1 MVNEKGRCV
10 ILADSHQNALEG
22 IRGLLDTMFETVLMV
37 ADKKSLFEAID
48 KVRPDLA
55 VVDLS
60 LKVSGEV
67 SIAREIYDRY
77 PELKFII
84 LSLHD
89 ESSAVEDVLSAGASG
104 YILKRSVGADLF
116 AAVKSVREGRTFV
129 SPSLRDGFGRD
140 INDNSGSLK

>member
-10 ILADSHQNALEG
+10 IQADSHQNTLEG
-22 IRGLLDTMFETVLMV
+22 IRGLLDTMFDTVLMV
-37 ADKKSLFEAID
+37 ADMKSLFEAID
-48 KVRPDLA
+48 KVGPDLA

-60 LKVSGEV
+60 LKVIGELDV
-67 SIAREIYDRY
+67 AREISNRY

-104 YILKRSVGADLF
+104 YILKRSVGTDLL
-116 AAVKSVREGRTFV
+116 AAVKSVREGSTFV
-129 SPSLRDGFGRD
+129 SSTVRDD
-140 INDNSGSLK
+140 SG

>member
-1 MVNEKGRCV
+1 MVNEKGKCV

-48 KVRPDLA
+48 KVGPDLA

-60 LKVSGEV
+60 LKVIGELD
-67 SIAREIYDRY
+67 IAREISNRY

-104 YILKRSVGADLF
+104 YVLKRSVGADLF
-116 AAVKSVREGRTFV
+116 TAIKSIREGRTFV
-129 SPSLRDGFGRD
+129 SSTSRDD
-140 INDNSGSLK
+140 SG

>member
-22 IRGLLDTMFETVLMV
+22 IRGLLETMFETVMMV

-48 KVRPDLA
+48 KVKPDLA

-67 SIAREIYDRY
+67 NIVREINKHY
-77 PELKFII
+77 PELKFLI

-89 ESSAVEDVLSAGASG
+89 EPSAVEDVLSAGAAG
-104 YILKRSVGADLF
+104 YILKRSVAAELF
-116 AAVKSVREGRTFV
+116 AAIESVQEGRTFV
-129 SPSLRDGFGRD
+129 SPSVRDEFG
-140 INDNSGSLK
+140 

>member
-37 ADKKSLFEAID
+37 ANKKSLFEAID

-60 LKVSGEV
+60 LMVSGEV
-67 SIAREIYDRY
+67 SIAREINNRY
-77 PELKFII
+77 PDLKFII

-104 YILKRSVGADLF
+104 YILKRSVGTDLF
-116 AAVKSVREGRTFV
+116 AAVKSVREGNTFV
-129 SPSLRDGFGRD
+129 SSTLID
-140 INDNSGSLK
+140 SG

>member
-37 ADKKSLFEAID
+37 ANKKSLFEAID

-55 VVDLS
+55 VLDLS
-60 LKVSGEV
+60 LMVSGEV
-67 SIAREIYDRY
+67 SIASEINNRY
-77 PELKFII
+77 PDLKFII

-104 YILKRSVGADLF
+104 YILKRSVGTDLF
-116 AAVKSVREGRTFV
+116 AAVKSVREGNTFV
-129 SPSLRDGFGRD
+129 SSTLID
-140 INDNSGSLK
+140 SG

>member
-22 IRGLLDTMFETVLMV
+22 IRGLLETMFETVLMV
-37 ADKKSLFEAID
+37 ADRKSLFEAID
-48 KVRPDLA
+48 KVGPDLV

-60 LKVSGEV
+60 LKVSSEIN
-67 SIAREIYDRY
+67 IAHEINDRY

-89 ESSAVEDVLSAGASG
+89 EPIAVEDVLSAGASG
-104 YILKRSVGADLF
+104 YILKQSVGSELF
-116 AAVKSVREGRTFV
+116 AAVESVLEGRTFI
-129 SPSLRDGFGRD
+129 SPSLRD
-140 INDNSGSLK
+140 

>member
-22 IRGLLDTMFETVLMV
+22 IRGLLGTMFDTVLMV
-37 ADKKSLFEAID
+37 ADMKSLFEAID

-60 LKVSGEV
+60 LKVIGELDV
-67 SIAREIYDRY
+67 AREINNRY
-77 PELKFII
+77 PDLKFII

-104 YILKRSVGADLF
+104 YILKRSVGTDLF
-116 AAVKSVREGRTFV
+116 AAVKSVREGNTFV
-129 SPSLRDGFGRD
+129 SSTLID
-140 INDNSGSLK
+140 SG

>member
-22 IRGLLDTMFETVLMV
+22 IRGLLETMFETVLMV
-37 ADKKSLFEAID
+37 ADRKSLFEAID
-48 KVRPDLA
+48 KVGPDLV

-60 LKVSGEV
+60 LKVSGEFN
-67 SIAREIYDRY
+67 IAREINNHN

-89 ESSAVEDVLSAGASG
+89 ESVAVEDVLSAGASG
-104 YILKRSVGADLF
+104 YILKQSVGSELF
-116 AAVKSVREGRTFV
+116 AAVESVLEGRTFI
-129 SPSLRDGFGRD
+129 SPSLRD
-140 INDNSGSLK
+140 

>member
-1 MVNEKGRCV
+1 MENEKGRCV

-22 IRGLLDTMFETVLMV
+22 IRGLLETMFETVMMM

-48 KVRPDLA
+48 KIGPDLA

-67 SIAREIYDRY
+67 NIASEISNRY
-77 PELKFII
+77 PELKFVI

-89 ESSAVEDVLSAGASG
+89 EPVAVKDVLSAGATG
-104 YILKRSVGADLF
+104 YILKRSVGTELF
-116 AAVKSVREGRTFV
+116 AAVESVRDGRTFV
-129 SPSLRDGFGRD
+129 SPSVRDELG
-140 INDNSGSLK
+140 

>member
-37 ADKKSLFEAID
+37 ANKKSLFEAID

-60 LKVSGEV
+60 LMVSGEV
-67 SIAREIYDRY
+67 SIAREINNRY
-77 PELKFII
+77 PDLKFII

-89 ESSAVEDVLSAGASG
+89 ESSAVEDVLLAGASG
-104 YILKRSVGADLF
+104 YILKRSVGTDLF
-116 AAVKSVREGRTFV
+116 AAVKSVREGNTFV
-129 SPSLRDGFGRD
+129 SSTLID
-140 INDNSGSLK
+140 SG

>member
-1 MVNEKGRCV
+1 MPSEKGRCV

-22 IRGLLDTMFETVLMV
+22 IRGLLETMFETVMMV

-67 SIAREIYDRY
+67 SIAREIKNRY
-77 PELKFII
+77 PELKFIV
-84 LSLHD
+84 LSLHG
-89 ESSAVEDVLSAGASG
+89 ELAAVEDVLSAGASG
-104 YILKRSVGADLF
+104 FVLKRCVGMDLF
-116 AAVKSVREGRTFV
+116 PAVDSVQQGRTFV
-129 SPSLRDGFGRD
+129 SPSVQDEPG
-140 INDNSGSLK
+140 

>member
-1 MVNEKGRCV
+1 LGKNIVMEHEKGRCV

-22 IRGLLDTMFETVLMV
+22 IRGLLETMFETVMMV

-48 KVRPDLA
+48 KIGPDLA

-67 SIAREIYDRY
+67 DIVREISNRY
-77 PELKFII
+77 PELRFII

-89 ESSAVEDVLSAGASG
+89 EQSAVEDVLSAGATG
-104 YILKRSVGADLF
+104 YILKRSVGSDLF
-116 AAVKSVREGRTFV
+116 AAVESVRDGRTFV
-129 SPSLRDGFGRD
+129 SPSVQHVPNG
-140 INDNSGSLK
+140 

>member
-1 MVNEKGRCV
+1 MVNDKGKCV
-10 ILADSHQNALEG
+10 ILADSHQNVLEG

-37 ADKKSLFEAID
+37 ADEKSLFEAID

-60 LKVSGEV
+60 LMSSGEV
-67 SIAREIYDRY
+67 SIALEIKNRY

-84 LSLHD
+84 LGLHD
-89 ESSAVEDVLSAGASG
+89 EPSAVEDVLSAGASG

-116 AAVKSVREGRTFV
+116 AAVESVREGRTFV
-129 SPSLRDGFGRD
+129 SSSLSDD
-140 INDNSGSLK
+140 SG